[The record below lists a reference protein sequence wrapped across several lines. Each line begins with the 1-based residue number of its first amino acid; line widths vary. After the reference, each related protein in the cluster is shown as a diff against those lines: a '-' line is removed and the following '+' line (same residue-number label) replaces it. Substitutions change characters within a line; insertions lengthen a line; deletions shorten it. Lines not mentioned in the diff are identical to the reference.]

1 MIYEFEGKTP
11 NIGEGTYIFENAT
24 LIGDVTLGRECYVG
38 PGAVLRGDYGT
49 IVVDDYSAIEDI
61 CMIHARPG
69 EKTSIGKHV
78 TIGHSAVIHNA
89 TIRDWAVIGM
99 RAVVSDYADVGEW
112 AVVAEGAV
120 VKSKSVLEPE
130 SINVGVPTKPSATVN
145 EAYRKQWTEFK
156 GIYRELAARRYP
168 ASLKRID

>member
-11 NIGEGTYIFENAT
+11 EIGEGTFIFENAT
-24 LIGDVTLGRECYVG
+24 VIGDVTLGRECYIG

-49 IVVDDYSAIEDI
+49 IVIGDYSAVEDL

-69 EKTSIGKHV
+69 EKTSIGSRV

-120 VKSKSVLEPE
+120 VKNKAVLEPE
-130 SINVGVPTKPSATVN
+130 SINVGIPTRPIGRVN
-145 EAYRKQWTEFK
+145 EAYKNQWTGFK
-156 GIYRELAARRYP
+156 EIYRQLAAARYP